1 MNDRFLRV
9 VLLPD
14 RTLCTITVEHAGNR
28 MGIEQVTLE
37 GIKELGVTAVPG
49 AKLLST

>member
-1 MNDRFLRV
+1 VNDRFLRV
-9 VLLPD
+9 VLVPD
-14 RTLCTITVEHAGNR
+14 GTLCTITVEHAGNR
-28 MGIEQVTLE
+28 LGIEQVTLE